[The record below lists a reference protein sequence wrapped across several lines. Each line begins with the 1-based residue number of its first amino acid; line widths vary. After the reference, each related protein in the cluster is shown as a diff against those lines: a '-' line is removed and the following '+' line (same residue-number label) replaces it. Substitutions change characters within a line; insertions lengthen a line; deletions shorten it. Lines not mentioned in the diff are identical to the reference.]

1 MLIIGK
7 KSGSVSRMTESS
19 LHTMTKGYPTHT
31 VIGGEFAI
39 SQNPKIAL
47 KTLLG
52 SCVAIM
58 FYDRIKKIHA
68 MNHFLLP
75 STSSSSNDMKY
86 GLYSVE
92 SMLNEMYKLGCS
104 KQSMVAKISGGANIL
119 STVTSSNIGQR
130 NVEFAKDFCNTEG
143 FRIMSEHSRGEHSR
157 VILLVENFETFIK
170 TSSKDDSIVSRNE
183 SSLQREVSRTPVST
197 SFEIQDDFIDFSSSR
212 KVTSSYS
219 VEDDFID
226 FNNSKSSSSAG
237 ELELF

>member
-1 MLIIGK
+1 
-7 KSGSVSRMTESS
+7 
-19 LHTMTKGYPTHT
+19 MTKGYPTHT

-39 SQNPKIAL
+39 ALDQSIAL

-58 FYDRIKKIHA
+58 FYDRIKKIAA

-92 SMLNEMYKLGCS
+92 TMLNEMYKLGCT

-119 STVTSSNIGQR
+119 STVTSSNIGHR
-130 NVEFAKDFCNTEG
+130 NVEFAKDFCHTEG
-143 FRIMSEHSRGEHSR
+143 FRVVSEHTRGEHSR

-170 TSSKDDSIVSRNE
+170 TSSKDDSTVSRSE
-183 SSLQREVSRTPVST
+183 RSLQSEVSRVKTST
-197 SFEIQDDFIDFSSSR
+197 SFEIQDDFIDFSSTR
-212 KVTSSYS
+212 KTSVSSYR

-226 FNNSKSSSSAG
+226 FNNTSSSSSTKSG